1 MGRRKIEIEIV
12 KDPNTRQVTFSKRRT
27 GLFKKANELSILCGV
42 EIAIVVFSP
51 GNRPYSFGHP
61 GINVVAA
68 KYLQQEP
75 ELSDSLGNPSSDAPD
90 IEKLNL
96 KLVEA
101 SSDAPGIEKLNLELT
116 EVLTQIQEGEK
127 QNETH
132 DEILKQDNVMKLSEL
147 KELRDSYKELHDL
160 VKLRLSDIEISVCMM
175 LLAQDPVVGIKEKS
189 IISACL
195 SETLFGMSHTVK
207 TKQERKQYQ

>member
-189 IISACL
+189 A
-195 SETLFGMSHTVK
+195 
-207 TKQERKQYQ
+207 RKKRRKN